1 MSYDPNCG
9 ERFIVTQFKCQYYQS
24 RLMLKIDT
32 KLMEIPVSIFSLKI
46 PIVMSLIA

>member
-1 MSYDPNCG
+1 MPENFVNKLKSDDNEKIKKSLG
-9 ERFIVTQFKCQYYQS
+9 
-24 RLMLKIDT
+24 LKIDT